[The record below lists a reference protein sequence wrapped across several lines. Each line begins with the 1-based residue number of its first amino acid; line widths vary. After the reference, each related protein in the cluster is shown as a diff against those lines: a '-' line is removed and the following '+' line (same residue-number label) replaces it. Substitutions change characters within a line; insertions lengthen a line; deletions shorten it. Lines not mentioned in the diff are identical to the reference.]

1 MGLIKQKLRY
11 RYGIRS
17 KITCG
22 GSESGLFS
30 GMAWRN
36 PFKCIKQNGQ
46 KLGEWHEDHE
56 PSPEEAERILEE
68 MKETGAY
75 LNIIE

>member
-1 MGLIKQKLRY
+1 MASEAKLRVEDQNL
-11 RYGIRS
+11 GFFLEWH
-17 KITCG
+17 G
-22 GSESGLFS
+22 GTL
-30 GMAWRN
+30 
-36 PFKCIKQNGQ
+36 FKCIKQNGQ